1 MTRTS
6 IWFSVKL
13 PLDDEGKAFIHDVEG
28 EAEVEGHDWENAD
41 PGVGIFKAGFTA
53 VTVEAIEVD
62 GWSVKGQTPVAVALW
77 SAVIDAIEYH
87 NDANHV
93 RAINE
98 LNAAR
103 QAEIAEAKAAARDEW
118 EAHQDHL
125 RRAAKE
131 TQL

>member
-6 IWFSVKL
+6 IWFCVKL
-13 PLDDEGKAFIHDVEG
+13 PLDDEGRAFIHDVEG

-41 PGVGIFKAGFTA
+41 PSVGIFNAGYTA

-62 GWSVKGQTPVAVALW
+62 GVSIKGKTPVAVALW
-77 SAVIDAIEYH
+77 SAVVDAIEYH
-87 NDANHV
+87 NGADHV

-103 QAEIAEAKAAARDEW
+103 HAELAEAKAAAHDKW
-118 EAHQDHL
+118 EAHQDYL

-131 TQL
+131 SLL